1 MNGVFVDS
9 NVILRH
15 LGGDVRA
22 KRIVDLVESGEFKGY
37 VNQVVVSEV
46 LYVYVKLVTGMKSY
60 ELKKKPEVVKQVDLK
75 HVFKLLSLFE
85 ELPSSFEITRI
96 AEEMIRGYGFLPND
110 AIIVATCKYYGIGK
124 IATFDDDFKRVD
136 FLEIVRF

>member
-22 KRIVDLVESGEFKGY
+22 KRIIDLVESGEFKGY

-60 ELKKKPEVVKQVDLK
+60 ELKKKLEVVKQVDLR

-96 AEEMIRGYGFLPND
+96 AEEMIRGYGFLLND
-110 AIIVATCKYYGIGK
+110 AIIVATCKYYGIGR

>member
-37 VNQVVVSEV
+37 VNRVVVSEV

-60 ELKKKPEVVKQVDLK
+60 ELKKEPEVVK
-75 HVFKLLSLFE
+75 
-85 ELPSSFEITRI
+85 
-96 AEEMIRGYGFLPND
+96 
-110 AIIVATCKYYGIGK
+110 
-124 IATFDDDFKRVD
+124 
-136 FLEIVRF
+136 

>member
-1 MNGVFVDS
+1 MKFLANLCISPKTVKY
-9 NVILRH
+9 LRKF
-15 LGGDVRA
+15 GYEVYRVNE
-22 KRIVDLVESGEFKGY
+22 VDLR
-37 VNQVVVSEV
+37 
-46 LYVYVKLVTGMKSY
+46 
-60 ELKKKPEVVKQVDLK
+60 

-85 ELPSSFEITRI
+85 ELPSSFEVTRV